1 MTFRKEIKL
10 KINSDN
16 KSKFIKELINKDFK
30 EIYPKRIIESIYF
43 DNHRNFS
50 FLDSEEGIVPRKK
63 IRLRRYIN
71 NNNYIYTVYIHTLY
85 LFFQIIIILY
95 I

>member
-30 EIYPKRIIESIYF
+30 EIYPKRIIESI
-43 DNHRNFS
+43 
-50 FLDSEEGIVPRKK
+50 
-63 IRLRRYIN
+63 
-71 NNNYIYTVYIHTLY
+71 
-85 LFFQIIIILY
+85 
-95 I
+95 